1 MHWLLLVIGPFHFLS
16 APRPPILSGHNEY
29 PLGSIFQNG
38 HPRGF
43 GEDYTL
49 PPPKKTVLFAPRL
62 PAPPQKPY
70 ELNSTRIYLHYLDL
84 TLSLRCCPESPLH
97 FFTWSAPFPPPP
109 PPRKI
114 SPSIGGEQKKK
125 RMAHLKCRFQ

>member
-16 APRPPILSGHNEY
+16 APRPPVLSGHNEY

-43 GEDYTL
+43 GEDTL
-49 PPPKKTVLFAPRL
+49 PPPKITVLFAPRL

-70 ELNSTRIYLHYLDL
+70 ELNSTRIYLHLDL

-97 FFTWSAPFPPPP
+97 FLHGLPPS
-109 PPRKI
+109 PPRKNQPFNRGRAEKKENGPFKVQI
-114 SPSIGGEQKKK
+114 SVNNIN
-125 RMAHLKCRFQ
+125 